1 MVEMGVPGFKCF
13 LIHSGVDEFPA
24 VTRAQ
29 VLEALTELRDT
40 GAVLLFH
47 AECEVEEEEEEDSGE
62 AEGDPDLYSTFLSS
76 RPPSMETAA
85 IQLVIDVCRL
95 TRRLSRLLIGR
106 APTLLPSH
114 WSRA

>member
-24 VTRAQ
+24 VTRVQ

-47 AECEVEEEEEEDSGE
+47 AECEVEQEGDSAE

-85 IQLVIDVCRL
+85 IQLVIYV
-95 TRRLSRLLIGR
+95 
-106 APTLLPSH
+106 LLPKPDGGY
-114 WSRA
+114 RPIGLMPCLPRL